1 MASLMTTFAKMRW
14 KAEKLKEIGLP
25 DCDYPIPADL
35 LPEVIVSGEM
45 ILPEYLLCWMQEYS
59 STLSEGW
66 EELEPAMSALIEIL
80 ASDDAKMESSVEGD
94 DWALKLG
101 PVDLTKKIVTIQRGG
116 RVLAALNPLEDESL
130 RLSIYAPLDADSLKR
145 IYLMSDKVLS
155 MGYDS
160 NWEVAVTLGRKF
172 YQSVM
177 RNNEGKSYTSI
188 WDYGLGFDSNKEK
201 DERYYSQRDITPART
216 AVAAI
221 QLGVYYELGDI

>member
-1 MASLMTTFAKMRW
+1 MTTFAKMRW
-14 KAEKLKEIGLP
+14 KPEKLKEIGFP
-25 DCDYPIPADL
+25 DCAYPIPSDL

-80 ASDDAKMESSVEGD
+80 ASDDQKMESSVEGN

-101 PVDLTKKIVTIQRGG
+101 PVDLTQKIVAIQRGG

-130 RLSIYAPLDADSLKR
+130 RLSIYSPLDADSLKR
-145 IYLMSDKVLS
+145 IYLMSAKKLCMS
-155 MGYDS
+155 YDT
-160 NWEVAVTLGRKF
+160 NWELAVVCGNKF
-172 YQSVM
+172 YQSSIK
-177 RNNEGKSYTSI
+177 NDAGESYTSI
-188 WDYGLGFDSNKEK
+188 WDYGLGLDSNQEK
-201 DERYYSQRDITPART
+201 VEDYFQQRNITPARA

-221 QLGVYYELGDI
+221 QLGVYYELGEI